1 VEKIVLILEPLVK
14 TKKLIISKNELNTNK
29 GNQNVKNNDIIK
41 DINSRGRKINKE
53 KRNSALLDDVEKNKI
68 VNDSSNNYSKRKN
81 NDDKTGEKNRKN
93 KDSSTISD
101 INNNKFRNTE
111 EDIIKSDENEN
122 SNIDKDLTNLNIKK
136 KKKKNLKIKTKSDN
150 NLNSHNNN
158 HNGINKHENG
168 NISADRSN
176 ISDDNLEKNKMN
188 FFNVLKSVTTN
199 MLLQSKIKGENVE
212 CLIEPQVIPNLDEL
226 LAESISLTQRNI
238 NPKKNNINIFSENN
252 IDKKNLTDEDYDYDK
267 ISNNSHIYIKN
278 DNSKNLRKKPT
289 KEIIINYQ
297 DNNKKSNRSPSDIE
311 RKSNSKI
318 NENDVNRS
326 ININD
331 LKIEISSKK
340 NKNNNPNN
348 VATDR
353 SGIYR
358 MNENSNFNDLSRENR
373 LEFASTNDKND
384 SKSGK
389 IINSDKKKPN
399 EKNDKPNII
408 AITDE
413 KNIKSIKEENNKNIK
428 SEILNNKDIVIKEKI
443 NIEVDKN
450 VKSDKINIEKI
461 TNNKNT
467 KEEINDVKNKERKNI
482 KDANKKKNDN
492 NNCKCAC
499 FIF

>member
-1 VEKIVLILEPLVK
+1 
-14 TKKLIISKNELNTNK
+14 
-29 GNQNVKNNDIIK
+29 
-41 DINSRGRKINKE
+41 
-53 KRNSALLDDVEKNKI
+53 
-68 VNDSSNNYSKRKN
+68 
-81 NDDKTGEKNRKN
+81 
-93 KDSSTISD
+93 
-101 INNNKFRNTE
+101 
-111 EDIIKSDENEN
+111 
-122 SNIDKDLTNLNIKK
+122 
-136 KKKKNLKIKTKSDN
+136 
-150 NLNSHNNN
+150 
-158 HNGINKHENG
+158 
-168 NISADRSN
+168 
-176 ISDDNLEKNKMN
+176 
-188 FFNVLKSVTTN
+188 

-467 KEEINDVKNKERKNI
+467 KEEILRLFQRLLIV
-482 KDANKKKNDN
+482 AL
-492 NNCKCAC
+492 
-499 FIF
+499 FL